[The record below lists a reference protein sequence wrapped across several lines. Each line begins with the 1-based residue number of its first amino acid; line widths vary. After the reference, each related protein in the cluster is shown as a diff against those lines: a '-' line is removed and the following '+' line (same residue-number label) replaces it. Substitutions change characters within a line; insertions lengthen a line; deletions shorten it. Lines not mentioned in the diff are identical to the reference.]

1 MADDYVLYDGA
12 CPACSRYVAAT
23 GLAHCSGIKLI
34 DARGQPDLVAEH
46 AAAGRMIDEGMM
58 VSVDG
63 VVHFGADATKKLA
76 ELGQPAT
83 PGRAVSALVRRT
95 CTLGRGALSCAL
107 GGTALAA
114 ALPRPSPDSSG
125 DERELIRVSV
135 GERGWPGAKGYRRRD

>member
-34 DARGQPDLVAEH
+34 DARGHPELVAEH
-46 AAAGRMIDEGMM
+46 DAAGRMIDEGMM

-83 PGRAVSALVRRT
+83 PGARFLLWFVGRAPW
-95 CTLGRGALSCAL
+95 
-107 GGTALAA
+107 AA
-114 ALPRPSPDSSG
+114 ALYPA
-125 DERELIRVSV
+125 LSV
-135 GERGWPGAKGYRRRD
+135 GRRWLLRCLGRP